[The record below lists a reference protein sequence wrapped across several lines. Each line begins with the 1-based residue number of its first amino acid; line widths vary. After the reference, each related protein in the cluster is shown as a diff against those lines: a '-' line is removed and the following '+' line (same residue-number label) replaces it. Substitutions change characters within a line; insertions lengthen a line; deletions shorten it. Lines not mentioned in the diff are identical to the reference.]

1 MRELKAAK
9 DLYATPQERLAY
21 TISEVGEV
29 AEAALKL
36 SAAAEDEKERA
47 REELGMEIYDV
58 FWNLCDLA
66 EISGVDL
73 EGAFAEKATRNRQR
87 SW

>member
-1 MRELKAAK
+1 
-9 DLYATPQERLAY
+9 
-21 TISEVGEV
+21 
-29 AEAALKL
+29 
-36 SAAAEDEKERA
+36 
-47 REELGMEIYDV
+47 MEIHDV

-73 EGAFAEKATRNRQR
+73 EGAFAEKAKRNRQR

>member
-1 MRELKAAK
+1 
-9 DLYATPQERLAY
+9 
-21 TISEVGEV
+21 
-29 AEAALKL
+29 
-36 SAAAEDEKERA
+36 
-47 REELGMEIYDV
+47 MEIYDV

-73 EGAFAEKATRNRQR
+73 EGAFAEKTKRNRQR